1 MTHQTRRLTPRPPQS
16 VPVGGCKLESLNVD
30 QLSESREDFDR
41 IAAEILIVSIDLGLT
56 FAQIATDQ
64 LRDPEAKARTV
75 RKARR
80 AYDEVLRRRLS
91 FRMESSQTE
100 NLEDKLLSLKNR
112 LLVLGET
119 FD

>member
-1 MTHQTRRLTPRPPQS
+1 M
-16 VPVGGCKLESLNVD
+16 CKLESLNVD
-30 QLSESREDFDR
+30 QLSEFGEDFDQ
-41 IAAEILIVSIDLGLT
+41 IAAEILIVSIDIGLT

-64 LRDPEAKARTV
+64 MHDPEAKARTV

-91 FRMESSQTE
+91 LQMESSQTAI
-100 NLEDKLLSLKNR
+100 LEGKLLSLKNR
-112 LLVLGET
+112 LLVLGES